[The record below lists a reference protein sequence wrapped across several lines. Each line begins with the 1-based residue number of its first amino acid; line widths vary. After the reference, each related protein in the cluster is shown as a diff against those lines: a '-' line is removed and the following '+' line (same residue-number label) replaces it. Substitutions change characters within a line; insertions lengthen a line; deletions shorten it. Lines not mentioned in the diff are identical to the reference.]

1 MIFIGT
7 IMKAVKDCHETGAE
21 WQDKD
26 GWKLRISAGLVQK
39 TDPDGEHWPLAIGD
53 FEATWTRVKPGS
65 MPLKIMSE
73 KGIRE
78 ERKLMTES
86 VGVADTALALYELVP
101 LVKDFLEVLYNPSP
115 GGGKR
120 VALEAKLIELGLWER
135 PG

>member
-53 FEATWTRVKPGS
+53 FEATWTRMKPGS
-65 MPLKIMSE
+65 MPPKIMSE
-73 KGIRE
+73 KSIRE
-78 ERKLMTES
+78 ERGLMTES
-86 VGVADTALALYELVP
+86 DGVAYTALALYELVP
-101 LVKDFLEVLYNPSP
+101 QIRYLLDTGQISKNAMMCT
-115 GGGKR
+115 
-120 VALEAKLIELGLWER
+120 ALEAKLIELGLRKR
-135 PG
+135 PD